1 MKAFRKANKKFLTRA
16 LLDQPGDGIEAA
28 ASIAV
33 GKTMHRPTAAANI
46 DVKANYI
53 ARLYAKL
60 AGMRQPP
67 PPSALDSLD
76 GFLWRKPNANQAW
89 RREPFR
95 LRGASL
101 IYDKQKVVGKHKS
114 ETISLQAAE
123 VRSPA
128 IETRANQFDVVT
140 PTRIFSL
147 AADSEHDMT
156 LWILEIGRAHV

>member
-1 MKAFRKANKKFLTRA
+1 M
-16 LLDQPGDGIEAA
+16 
-28 ASIAV
+28 
-33 GKTMHRPTAAANI
+33 
-46 DVKANYI
+46 
-53 ARLYAKL
+53 
-60 AGMRQPP
+60 
-67 PPSALDSLD
+67 
-76 GFLWRKPNANQAW
+76 
-89 RREPFR
+89 
-95 LRGASL
+95 

-156 LWILEIGRAHV
+156 LWILAILWAIQH